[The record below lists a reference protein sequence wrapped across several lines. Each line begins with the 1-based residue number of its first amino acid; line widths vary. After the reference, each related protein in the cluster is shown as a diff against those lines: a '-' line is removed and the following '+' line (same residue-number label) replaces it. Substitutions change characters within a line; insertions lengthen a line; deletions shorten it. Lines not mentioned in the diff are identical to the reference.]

1 MKLPKQANPIQRTNS
16 ATKIDAQI
24 SPSDGIACQAACLA
38 CSQTSGFTQM
48 ACKMAASAAG
58 CSC

>member
-16 ATKIDAQI
+16 AAKIDAQI
-24 SPSDGIACQAACLA
+24 SPSSIACTIACLA
-38 CSQTSGFTQM
+38 CNQLSGLAKT
-48 ACKMAASAAG
+48 ACVIAASAAG

>member
-16 ATKIDAQI
+16 AAKIDAQI
-24 SPSDGIACQAACLA
+24 SPSDGIACTLACLA
-38 CSQTSGFTQM
+38 CNQLSGM
-48 ACKMAASAAG
+48 AKTLCIIAANATG

>member
-16 ATKIDAQI
+16 AAKIDAQI
-24 SPSDGIACQAACLA
+24 SPSDGIVCTVACAA
-38 CSQTSGFTQM
+38 CSQMSGLAKL
-48 ACKMAASAAG
+48 ACQVAASAAG